1 MEQSPYEKIQETID
15 QPINETTG
23 ESKSEP
29 ADLSCVPDDAQE
41 KTAQHEKAPRRGNS
55 FFAVLYMQTVICIGM
70 AAVFL
75 FGKLLMPSAAAL
87 ITDTV
92 KRLMT
97 SDFSFHDTLTDKVSQ
112 TILEIFTYEAA
123 AAGTDG
129 EVPANATLAP
139 VVYTG
144 TPVFPLEEDAYRLSS
159 PFGFRTHPIS
169 GGLDFHTGVDLAA
182 PEGTRI
188 FAVEDGTVI
197 ESRYDDAYGNFVK
210 IDHGNGYYT
219 YYGHCSERI
228 AQKGMRVRGGD
239 VIALVGST
247 GNSTGNHLHFGV
259 ITKGLYVNPAYL
271 FETLSDEPVS
281 LLLESE
287 GAE

>member
-1 MEQSPYEKIQETID
+1 MEYHPYETDCEAAKVFQCTVKDTEPRDLED
-15 QPINETTG
+15 QSKKPIT
-23 ESKSEP
+23 S
-29 ADLSCVPDDAQE
+29 A
-41 KTAQHEKAPRRGNS
+41 RRGRPVLT
-55 FFAVLYMQTVICIGM
+55 VLYMQTAVCIVI

-75 FGKLLMPSAAAL
+75 FGRILAPSAASFFA
-87 ITDTV
+87 DTA
-92 KRLMT
+92 KRMFA
-97 SDFSFHDTLTDKVSQ
+97 SDFSVCDEFTDAAAGIVKRM
-112 TILEIFTYEAA
+112 LTYEAA
-123 AAGTDG
+123 AAETHG

-144 TPVFPLEEDAYRLSS
+144 TPVFPLETDAYRLSS

-169 GGLDFHTGVDLAA
+169 GTLDFHTGVDLAA

-188 FAVEDGTVI
+188 FAAEDGTVI
-197 ESRYDDAYGNFVK
+197 ESRFDSAYGNFIK

-228 AQKGMRVRGGD
+228 AQTGMCVRGGD

-259 ITKGLYVNPAYL
+259 ITAGRYINPAYL
-271 FETLSDEPVS
+271 FSELSEEPVS
-281 LLLESE
+281 LLIESGE
-287 GAE
+287 GV